1 MHSVMLRQYACGMP
15 TDARSSNAVF
25 TAPTPQPANSGRP
38 TTGDDVPYE
47 TIPLPSK
54 GLLYPEG
61 SPLHGVDSVHIRSM
75 TAREEDILMSPALI
89 KAGTAISALIRSC
102 LVDKR
107 IDPADMIAG
116 DRNALVFAIR
126 ITGYGH
132 EYEATVECSECDDKT
147 PRTFDLSRVDVNF
160 LDLTPVRE
168 FENRF
173 EFVLPASHRTVHF
186 RFLTG
191 RAEESA
197 QKTQQARRKAIGPM
211 ASQTVT
217 DTLRDSIVS
226 IDGVEDRQKV
236 SDFVRSMLARDSLAL
251 RKHITQHQPDIIT
264 RQVSECKACGYV
276 EEVSIPMGLSFLWP
290 NAR

>member
-1 MHSVMLRQYACGMP
+1 MSA
-15 TDARSSNAVF
+15 DARTSNAVF
-25 TAPTPQPANSGRP
+25 TSPSAQQPAQP
-38 TTGDDVPYE
+38 TGQQPTGGDELPYE
-47 TIPLPSK
+47 TIPLPSR
-54 GLLYPEG
+54 GLLYPDG
-61 SPLHGVDSVHIRSM
+61 SPLHGVDTVHIKSM

-89 KAGTAISALIRSC
+89 KAGTAITALIRSC

-132 EYEATVECSECDDKT
+132 EYDATVECPECDEKT
-147 PRTFDLSRVDVNF
+147 KRTFDLSRVDVNF
-160 LDLTPVRE
+160 LDLTPVKP

-173 EFVLPASHRTVHF
+173 EFALPMSHRTVNF

-197 QKTQQARRKAIGPM
+197 QKTQQARRKAIGPQ

-226 IDGVEDRQKV
+226 VDGIEDRQKIA
-236 SDFVRSMLARDSLAL
+236 DFVRGMPARDSLAL
-251 RKHITQHQPDIIT
+251 RQHISQHQPDIIT
-264 RQVSECKACGYV
+264 RQESTCPSCGRS